1 MKNLHFDDEYSENY
15 EEISFG
21 LALGLPTVL
30 YQSYVSYPRR
40 SVLVGI
46 SNHFT
51 FMYLNR
57 TCHVF
62 QPLIVLNW
70 FLSVALFSHVHD
82 GDCVGGKGARRS
94 CPATNDISIPA
105 GRSSTSSRQC
115 SASSSQFARPFEHG
129 LVVSLKRGRMLIQF
143 CHPDV
148 LEIWWYVLFQ

>member
-1 MKNLHFDDEYSENY
+1 MSIKNIHFDDEYSENY

-30 YQSYVSYPRR
+30 YQLCVLYPRR
-40 SVLVGI
+40 SALVVI
-46 SNHFT
+46 SNHLSNRFT
-51 FMYLNR
+51 FMFLNR
-57 TCHVF
+57 TCHLF
-62 QPLIVLNW
+62 QPLIVFNR
-70 FLSVALFSHVHD
+70 FLSVALFSHVHE

-129 LVVSLKRGRMLIQF
+129 LIVS
-143 CHPDV
+143 
-148 LEIWWYVLFQ
+148 